1 MKSSDFKNSS
11 LSCNEQQT
19 ENYDDLDFLL
29 KGSSGIA
36 ARENQANAPSQ
47 EVSHAILV
55 MNEVLKNVN
64 LPQARN
70 LLDDWITPQ
79 EVMQKMCISER
90 TLAEWR
96 RTNKIGFSRI
106 ENKFYYR
113 KQDIENLLQSGY
125 EKSKKAARKPL
136 KI

>member
-11 LSCNEQQT
+11 LSCNEQPK

-29 KGSSGIA
+29 KGSSGTA
-36 ARENQANAPSQ
+36 ARENQANVPSQ
-47 EVSHAILV
+47 EVSHAILM
-55 MNEVLKNVN
+55 MNEILKNVN
-64 LPQARN
+64 LPQALY
-70 LLDDWITPQ
+70 LLDDWNTPQ

-106 ENKFYYR
+106 ENKFYYK
-113 KQDIENLLQSGY
+113 KQDLENLLQSGY
-125 EKSKKAARKPL
+125 EKSKKATRKPL

>member
-11 LSCNEQQT
+11 LSCNEQPT

-29 KGSSGIA
+29 KGSTGIA
-36 ARENQANAPSQ
+36 ARENQANVPSQ

-55 MNEVLKNVN
+55 MNEILKNVN
-64 LPQARN
+64 LPQTRN

-106 ENKFYYR
+106 ENKFYYK
-113 KQDIENLLQSGY
+113 KQDFDDLLQSGY
-125 EKSKKAARKPL
+125 KERKNTVRKPV
-136 KI
+136 KS